1 MLEISDLVKTYPNG
15 LKALHG
21 VSLSVERPMVVA
33 IIGSSG
39 AGKSTLIRCVNR
51 LAGNSAVGSGCPG
64 LRVGNNIEVLR
75 FEHFN

>member
-21 VSLSVERPMVVA
+21 VSLSVDRPMVVA

-39 AGKSTLIRCVNR
+39 AAFV
-51 LAGNSAVGSGCPG
+51 
-64 LRVGNNIEVLR
+64 
-75 FEHFN
+75 

>member
-21 VSLSVERPMVVA
+21 VSLTVDRPMVVA

-39 AGKSTLIRCVNR
+39 AGTS
-51 LAGNSAVGSGCPG
+51 
-64 LRVGNNIEVLR
+64 RVAFDIQGYFTTNLL
-75 FEHFN
+75 